1 MQNALETTLNVLIS
15 LTLLALLL
23 GPEIVGHLRER
34 RIDRQLRD
42 AERGI
47 RPSEGTLPD
56 KAPKSPKAGIAVH
69 LTPVAKRPGC
79 RDDDTCTAA

>member
-1 MQNALETTLNVLIS
+1 MPNALETALNVLIS

-47 RPSEGTLPD
+47 RPSDGTLPD
-56 KAPKSPKAGIAVH
+56 KAAEKEIAVH
-69 LTPVAKRPGC
+69 LTPVADRPAC
-79 RDDDTCTAA
+79 RGDDTCTAA